1 MKILVCISNVPDTT
15 TKIKFTSDG
24 KQFDATGV
32 QWIINPW
39 DELALTRAM
48 ELKETTGGLIDNIT
62 VINVGTKDTEI
73 TIRKALSV
81 GADHAVRID
90 AVPTDAYAVAYEIAK
105 YVETHPFDLILT
117 GIESS
122 DYNGNA
128 VGGMLAE
135 MLNIPNVSS
144 VSSIEVVDGQ
154 LLITREIDGGK
165 QLLNVPTPF
174 VAVVQKG
181 IAKEPRIPS
190 MRGIMAAR
198 TKAIEVVSPA
208 NVEPLTDYIHFELP
222 QPKGKCKMIPAD
234 QIDELIH
241 VLHQEIK
248 AI

>member
-24 KQFDATGV
+24 SQFDATGV

-105 YVETHPFDLILT
+105 YLESHPFDLILT

-135 MLNIPNVSS
+135 MLNIPSVSS
-144 VSSIEVVDGQ
+144 VSSIEIVDGQ
-154 LLITREIDGGK
+154 VLITREIDGGK
-165 QLLNVPTPF
+165 QLLNVPTPL

-198 TKAIEVVSPA
+198 TKVIEVVSPA
-208 NVEPLTDYIHFELP
+208 NVQPLTDYIHFDLP

>member
-48 ELKETTGGLIDNIT
+48 ELKETAGGLIDNIT

-90 AVPTDAYAVAYEIAK
+90 AVPTDAYAVAYEIAR

-135 MLNIPNVSS
+135 MLNIPSVSS
-144 VSSIEVVDGQ
+144 VSSIEIVDGQ

-165 QLLNVPTPF
+165 QLLNVPTPL

-198 TKAIEVVSPA
+198 TKAIEVVNPA

>member
-15 TKIKFTSDG
+15 TKIKFTADG

-39 DELALTRAM
+39 DELALTRAI
-48 ELKETTGGLIDNIT
+48 ELKEASNGLIDNVT
-62 VINVGTKDTEI
+62 VINVGPKETEI
-73 TIRKALSV
+73 TIRKGLAV
-81 GADHAVRID
+81 GADNAVRID
-90 AVPTDAYAVAYEIAK
+90 ANPTDAYAVAYELAK
-105 YVETHPFDLILT
+105 YIETHPYDLILT

-135 MLNIPNVSS
+135 LLNITNVSA
-144 VSSIEVVDGQ
+144 VSGIELKDGKFEV
-154 LLITREIDGGK
+154 IREIDGGK
-165 QLLNVPTPF
+165 QILSVPTPF

-181 IAKEPRIPS
+181 IAKEPRIAS
-190 MRGIMAAR
+190 MRGVMAAR
-198 TKAIEVVSPA
+198 TKPFETIAAVGA
-208 NVEPLTDYIHFELP
+208 APLTEYVHFELP

-234 QIDELIH
+234 QLDELIH

>member
-15 TKIKFTSDG
+15 TKIKFTADG
-24 KQFDATGV
+24 KQFDGTGV

-48 ELKETTGGLIDNIT
+48 ELKETSNGLIENIT

-81 GADHAVRID
+81 GADNAVRID
-90 AVPTDAYAVAYEIAK
+90 AVPTDAYAVATEIAK
-105 YVETHPFDLILT
+105 YVEKHPFDIILT

-135 MLNIPNVSS
+135 ILNIPSVSS
-144 VSSIEVVDGQ
+144 VSSIEIVDGNI
-154 LLITREIDGGK
+154 LIAREIDGGK
-165 QLLNVPTPF
+165 QILQVPTPF

-198 TKAIEVVSPA
+198 TKAIDIIPSS
-208 NVEPLTDYIHFELP
+208 NIQPLTDYVYFELP

-234 QIDELIH
+234 QLDELIN
-241 VLHQEIK
+241 VLNQEIK

>member
-24 KQFDATGV
+24 SQFDATGV

-90 AVPTDAYAVAYEIAK
+90 AVPTDAYAVAFEIAK

-135 MLNIPNVSS
+135 MLNIPSVSS
-144 VSSIEVVDGQ
+144 VSSIEIVDGQ
-154 LLITREIDGGK
+154 VLITREIDGGK
-165 QLLNVPTPF
+165 QLLNVPTPL

-198 TKAIEVVSPA
+198 TKVIEVVSPA
-208 NVEPLTDYIHFELP
+208 NVQPLTDYIHFDLP

>member
-15 TKIKFTSDG
+15 TKIKFTPDG
-24 KQFDATGV
+24 KEFDTTGV

-39 DELALTRAM
+39 DELALTRAI
-48 ELKETTGGLIDNIT
+48 ELKEASNGLIDNIT
-62 VINVGTKDTEI
+62 VINVGPKDTEI
-73 TIRKALSV
+73 TIRKALAV
-81 GADHAVRID
+81 GADNAVRID
-90 AVPTDAYAVAYEIAK
+90 AIPTDAYAVASELANYIK
-105 YVETHPFDLILT
+105 DHPYDLILC

-128 VGGMLAE
+128 VGGILAE
-135 MLNIPNVSS
+135 LLNLPHISAVSG
-144 VSSIEVVDGQ
+144 IDLKDGQ
-154 LLITREIDGGK
+154 FEVYREIDGGR
-165 QLLNVPTPF
+165 QLLSITTPF

-181 IAKEPRIPS
+181 IAKEPRIAS
-190 MRGIMAAR
+190 MRGVMAAR
-198 TKAIEVVSPA
+198 TKPFEIVPA
-208 NVEPLTDYIHFELP
+208 SNVQPLTEYIHFDLP